1 MSLDNGAR
9 LFKTIPN
16 EPISIGF
23 PRNSRSSNWTEAA
36 VRAFY
41 PSWFVFY
48 IIAMNY
54 PQTHLATAQS
64 SLSIAWS
71 EEHKKLALRR
81 RQTLTGR
88 SQSSGYRGKIIEHM
102 AYLRICR
109 DLGQRAVEIQAGL
122 LGLLDA
128 RSGVASRA
136 GRHWLSDPDSPFEPR
151 PNYPTLF
158 QPCRSVAGRF
168 VALFAAL
175 LLVVSGAVQAAK
187 INARSASFGD
197 VSEAINSAAKGDTVI
212 VPAGTASWTK
222 TLVIDKPI
230 TLIGQTTVNYT
241 NETADDETII
251 LDDVSRS
258 TTTPAP
264 IIHAIVTSGNMA
276 VEPTVPLLHISGFTF
291 RGSVNTTKKGRNGA
305 IMLAGTCP
313 AVRIN
318 NCHFDRLHQIS
329 VYTFGWIYG
338 VMDNCLHTITNRVMT
353 GIMGMPT
360 YNGQKYGD
368 GSWMEDAHW
377 GSYKF
382 FFTENNVVHNL
393 RKDVGNMDAKRG
405 ARYVVRYS
413 KLYDCS
419 FIQTHGTE
427 GDRDRGCRA
436 IEFYNNI
443 CKRSTGGPGQ
453 PGGLRSGN
461 ILFHDNKYM
470 GVPLGNP
477 WVAAWAARM
486 ATDFQPWGLA
496 SGDNSWD
503 HNDPRGVYV
512 NGTAFTAS
520 VVDSQTK
527 GSTSFYV
534 AGNLS
539 AYNTGGY
546 SIQNTRTGLGGIIW
560 SAVYNKT
567 ANKTLITCDYNIAW
581 ETSKVKF
588 NIGDSFQICRVLR
601 VLDQMG
607 LGKGTLCS
615 TPKPLNG
622 AVNEASYAWNN
633 TQANGTKVIIHSGAP
648 ANPTF
653 VAGRD
658 YFNSTPPFPYK
669 PYTYPHPLVTP

>member
-1 MSLDNGAR
+1 
-9 LFKTIPN
+9 
-16 EPISIGF
+16 
-23 PRNSRSSNWTEAA
+23 
-36 VRAFY
+36 
-41 PSWFVFY
+41 
-48 IIAMNY
+48 
-54 PQTHLATAQS
+54 
-64 SLSIAWS
+64 
-71 EEHKKLALRR
+71 
-81 RQTLTGR
+81 
-88 SQSSGYRGKIIEHM
+88 M
-102 AYLRICR
+102 AHLRIYR
-109 DLGQRAVEIQAGL
+109 DLEQGGAEIQAL
-122 LGLLDA
+122 LAL
-128 RSGVASRA
+128 SGPPRGAVSRA
-136 GRHWLSDPDSPFEPR
+136 RRYWLCDPASSRASR
-151 PNYPTLF
+151 PNYRTHF
-158 QPCRSVAGRF
+158 QRCRSVAGRF
-168 VALFAAL
+168 AGLFAGL
-175 LLVVSGAVQAAK
+175 LLAVSAAVQAAN
-187 INARSASFGD
+187 ITARSTSFFD
-197 VSEAINSAAKGDTVI
+197 VSQAVASAARGDTVI
-212 VPAGTASWTK
+212 VPAGAASWTK

-230 TLIGQTTVNYT
+230 TLKGQTTVNYT

-251 LDDVSRS
+251 LDDVPRS
-258 TTTPAP
+258 TTPSAP
-264 IIHAIVTSGNMA
+264 IIHAIVTAGDMA
-276 VEPTVPLLHISGFTF
+276 VEPTVPLLHISGITF

-313 AVRIN
+313 AVRIS

-338 VMDNCLHTITNRVMT
+338 VMDNCLHTITDRVMT
-353 GIMGMPT
+353 GTMGMPT

-419 FIQTHGTE
+419 FIQSHGTE

-436 IEFYNNI
+436 IEFYNNV

-461 ILFHDNKYM
+461 ILFHDNKYT
-470 GVPLGNP
+470 GLALNNP
-477 WVAAWAARM
+477 WVAAWVARM
-486 ATDFQPWGLA
+486 GTDFQPWGLA

-503 HNDPRGVYV
+503 QNDPHGLYAS
-512 NGTAFTAS
+512 GKALTAS
-520 VVDSQTK
+520 VVGETK

-539 AYNTGGY
+539 AYNTGAF
-546 SIQNTRTGLGGIIW
+546 SIQNSRTGLGGLIQA
-560 SAVYNKT
+560 AVYNST
-567 ANKTLITCDYNIAW
+567 TNKTLITCDYSVAW
-581 ETSKVKF
+581 DTSKVKF
-588 NIGDSFQICRVLR
+588 EIGDPFQICKVLR

-633 TQANGTKVIIHSGAP
+633 TQANGPKVIIHSGAP
-648 ANPTF
+648 TNPTF
-653 VAGRD
+653 VQGRD
-658 YFNSTPPFPYK
+658 YVNSAPPFPYK